1 MKLALIT
8 FLAGL
13 LFAGGLAVYTKED
26 IVKDYGKMFTAKV
39 AATGEQKVVKKSLK
53 KLPDTHFLAE
63 LVNTNPRMV
72 AYLAENAT
80 AIDETKLNELTADP
94 AALDKFYVEALKKD
108 STFTNVFVEL
118 VAHYLASKKSEIKGV
133 TLEKDTVTLD
143 QLTGIAS
150 KFFHADAVRP
160 DGNIG
165 WKIGSGITGMAEMQ
179 EVKHPIA
186 EAFCYTAVVENY
198 PKAATGIQND
208 FNTGAAQVQG
218 EQKVVAGSV
227 ADTTLVAVRKGVNAY
242 MAKSESLKKVLQA
255 EYDKKKAFLNF
266 VVQ

>member
-39 AATGEQKVVKKSLK
+39 ATAGEQKVVNKSLK
-53 KLPDTHFLAE
+53 KLPDSHFLAG

-72 AYLAENAT
+72 DYLVKNYAAV
-80 AIDETKLNELTADP
+80 DETKLNELTADP

-108 STFTNVFVEL
+108 TAFTEVFMDL
-118 VAHYLASKKSEIKGV
+118 AGHYLASKKHQIKGA
-133 TLEKDTVTLD
+133 TLEKDTLTMD
-143 QLTGIAS
+143 QLTNIAS

-165 WKIGSGITGMAEMQ
+165 WKIGAGITGMAEMQ

-198 PKAATGIQND
+198 PKAASGIQTD
-208 FNTGAAQVQG
+208 FSTGAAQVQG
-218 EQKVVAGSV
+218 EQKVVAGSI
-227 ADTTLVAVRKGVNAY
+227 ADTTLVAVRKGVNTF
-242 MAKSESLKKVLQA
+242 MSKSEALKKVLA
-255 EYDKKKAFLNF
+255 EEYEKKKDMLNF
-266 VVQ
+266 VVL

>member
-8 FLAGL
+8 FLAGFI
-13 LFAGGLAVYTKED
+13 FAGGLAVYTKED

-53 KLPDTHFLAE
+53 KLPDTHFLAG
-63 LVNTNPRMV
+63 LVNANPRMV
-72 AYLAENAT
+72 AYLADNYAT
-80 AIDETKLNELTADP
+80 VDETKLNELTADA
-94 AALDKFYVEALKKD
+94 AALDKFYVETLKKD
-108 STFTNVFVEL
+108 TVFTNAFL
-118 VAHYLASKKSEIKGV
+118 GLAGHYLASKNHQIKGE
-133 TLEKDTVTLD
+133 TLTKDTLTMD

-179 EVKHPIA
+179 EVKHPVA

-198 PKAATGIQND
+198 PKAPTGIQAE
-208 FNTGAAQVQG
+208 FNAGAAQIQG

-242 MAKSESLKKVLQA
+242 MAKSEALKKVLKD
-255 EYDKKKAFLNF
+255 EYEKKKDILNF